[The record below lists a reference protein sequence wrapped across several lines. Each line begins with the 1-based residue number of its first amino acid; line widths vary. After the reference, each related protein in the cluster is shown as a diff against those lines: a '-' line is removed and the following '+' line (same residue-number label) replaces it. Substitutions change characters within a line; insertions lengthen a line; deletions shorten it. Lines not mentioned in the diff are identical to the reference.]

1 MKFSHSLLFNAVPEW
16 TNHYLAYD
24 ALKAQIYKFEK
35 QAVLGSG
42 PAPTSYRDDD
52 PDDLEASAGASRET
66 ARPGTSAQLGRDSQN
81 EKTFVRLLDK
91 ELNKITEFYV
101 EKERELLGDL
111 VLLKEDL
118 ERLREDEEEAGE
130 YTDFDDDDDGASP
143 SRPRRGVAS
152 RSRST
157 PAAAGGAGLGVTG
170 GGGSGGAAGL
180 RHQRSQHALTTT
192 SGGSDSEEGEDD
204 DDDDLDLDLEA
215 GVAADPDARKK
226 GAFAKLLS
234 DPREYSEAS
243 RAGRKTGRRKRAS
256 FSAKGAGAPAGHRK
270 RLSASV
276 SETGDLLGLAEDE
289 GEGADHDDDDDEGEE
304 DYEDAE
310 EELRS
315 RRSGGRRSSHSTT
328 GASGRRRS
336 LGGGG
341 GGKGSAVSP
350 GRRGSIRPLMGRRA
364 LSNSLLTTEEEG
376 LMSAG
381 AGGAGV
387 WDGLSD
393 WAIDT
398 RIMYKRRLAGL
409 FTSLSELKQFVDL
422 NYTGLSKVLKK
433 YDKITNSSLRQHYM
447 TTVVDRTFPFER
459 TTQQRL
465 QAGTQSIIPLYADLA
480 TGGDIDLALKQLK
493 AHLREHVVW
502 ERNTV
507 WREMIGLERRGWSA
521 SGAGGRRGGSGG
533 AGTDL
538 PLVQPASPP
547 SGLEHKPAELKTP
560 LGRVRLPSW
569 MTASAVTGCV
579 ALLLFAYILSAQWF
593 DRVEEQ
599 NCLALL
605 VVVTIFWALEIMPLF
620 VTALMVPFLVVVLR
634 VLRSTDGEDRRLSSV
649 EATKY
654 IFGQMLSPTI
664 MLLLGGFTLAAALS
678 KQNID
683 KVLATKVLS
692 LAGTKPRS
700 VLFAYM
706 LVACFASM
714 WISNVAAPVLCYS
727 LIQPILRTLPSK
739 SPFSKALILG
749 IALASNIGGMASPI
763 SSPQNLIAL
772 DYMNPPISWLGWFS
786 VSIPVSFSSVA
797 LIWLILLWSYR
808 AGSSQVAINPVRV
821 NKEPF
826 TATQWFVSLV
836 TIATIILW
844 CVETKLAWLFG
855 DMGIIAILPI
865 VAFYGSGVLRK
876 ADFDHSPWSIVF
888 LAMGGI
894 ALGKAVLSSGLLD
907 DIDNIIEQVVLGLDI
922 WPILALFSCIVLV
935 IGTFI
940 SHTIAAVLVVPIA
953 AQIGAAMEVP
963 HERLLIFATSLICSA
978 GMALP
983 ISGFPNLQ
991 AINQEDELG
1000 QRYLNPSD
1008 FYKNGIPASIGATV
1022 IVITLGYAIMRL
1034 LGL

>member
-35 QAVLGSG
+35 QAVLAQGSAG
-42 PAPTSYRDDD
+42 PATHYRD
-52 PDDLEASAGASRET
+52 EEEGAAASAAGGERT
-66 ARPGTSAQLGRDSQN
+66 TSEAN
-81 EKTFVRLLDK
+81 ERTFVKLLDK
-91 ELNKITEFYV
+91 ELHKITEFYV
-101 EKERELLGDL
+101 DKERELLGDL

-118 ERLREDEEEAGE
+118 ERLREEEEA
-130 YTDFDDDDDGASP
+130 DFSLAETYDDAVSP
-143 SRPRRGVAS
+143 ARVRRPSGS
-152 RSRST
+152 H
-157 PAAAGGAGLGVTG
+157 AGGGPLRPKASLG
-170 GGGSGGAAGL
+170 AM
-180 RHQRSQHALTTT
+180 HAT
-192 SGGSDSEEGEDD
+192 SGGSDSERDEYDEGDD
-204 DDDDLDLDLEA
+204 T
-215 GVAADPDARKK
+215 DARKK
-226 GAFAKLLS
+226 GAFAKILA
-234 DPREYSEAS
+234 DPREYAEAS
-243 RAGRKTGRRKRAS
+243 RAARKSGRRTSVQKGQSGRRARALS
-256 FSAKGAGAPAGHRK
+256 SA
-270 RLSASV
+270 
-276 SETGDLLGLAEDE
+276 SETGDLLGLEEADGEDE
-289 GEGADHDDDDDEGEE
+289 EEGDDEEE
-304 DYEDAE
+304 
-310 EELRS
+310 
-315 RRSGGRRSSHSTT
+315 
-328 GASGRRRS
+328 
-336 LGGGG
+336 
-341 GGKGSAVSP
+341 
-350 GRRGSIRPLMGRRA
+350 RGPALARRA
-364 LSNSLLTTEEEG
+364 SEPAVPASARAVAHRPRLAKQRGTSRLSNSLLTTEEEG
-376 LMSAG
+376 LMTGAG
-381 AGGAGV
+381 AGAV
-387 WDGLSD
+387 WEGLSD

-409 FTSLSELKQFVDL
+409 FTSLSELKQYVDL

-433 YDKITNSSLRQHYM
+433 YDKITNSSLRQQYM
-447 TTVVDRTFPFER
+447 TTVVDHTFPFER
-459 TTQQRL
+459 ETQQRL
-465 QAGTQSIIPLYADLA
+465 QAGVQSIIPLYADLA

-507 WREMIGLERRGWSA
+507 WREMIGLERRGWS
-521 SGAGGRRGGSGG
+521 SSGGFIGAGGRRGGA
-533 AGTDL
+533 AGTASDL
-538 PLVQPASPP
+538 PLVEPASPP
-547 SGLEHKPAELKTP
+547 SGLEVKSVVISTP
-560 LGRVRLPSW
+560 LGRLRIPGWINGQTVP
-569 MTASAVTGCV
+569 AAV
-579 ALLLFAYILSAQWF
+579 ALLLFGTILSSQWL

-634 VLRSTDGEDRRLSSV
+634 VLRSTDGEDRRLTSV
-649 EATKY
+649 EATKF
-654 IFGQMLSPTI
+654 IFSQMFSPTI

-692 LAGTKPRS
+692 LAGTRPRS

-749 IALASNIGGMASPI
+749 IALASNVGGMASPI

-786 VSIPVSFSSVA
+786 VSIPVSFLSVC
-797 LIWLILLWSYR
+797 LIWGILLWTYR
-808 AGSSQVAINPVRV
+808 AGTSNVAINPVRV
-821 NKEPF
+821 TKEPF
-826 TATQWFVSLV
+826 TRAQWWVSGV
-836 TIATIILW
+836 TIATIVLW
-844 CVETKLAWLFG
+844 CLETKLAWLFG
-855 DMGIIAILPI
+855 DMGIIAILPV
-865 VAFYGSGVLRK
+865 VAFYGSGILRK

-907 DIDNIIEQVVLGLDI
+907 DIDHEIQQIVFGMDI
-922 WPILALFSCIVLV
+922 WPILALFSVIVLV

-953 AQIGAAMEVP
+953 AQIGAAMDTP
-963 HERLLIFATSLICSA
+963 HPRLLIFATSLICSA

-1008 FYKNGIPASIGATV
+1008 FYRNGVPASIGATA
-1022 IVITLGYAIMRL
+1022 IIITLGYAIMRL

>member
-35 QAVLGSG
+35 QAVLAQGTTP
-42 PAPTSYRDDD
+42 PATQYRDEEEGADH
-52 PDDLEASAGASRET
+52 PSSSAGQAER
-66 ARPGTSAQLGRDSQN
+66 TSSDAN
-81 EKTFVRLLDK
+81 ERTFTKLLDK
-91 ELNKITEFYV
+91 ELHKITEFYV
-101 EKERELLGDL
+101 DKERELLGDL

-118 ERLREDEEEAGE
+118 ERLRDEEDADLSLAESSI
-130 YTDFDDDDDGASP
+130 SP
-143 SRPRRGVAS
+143 SRTTARRPSGSFGGNTVRNKPS
-152 RSRST
+152 
-157 PAAAGGAGLGVTG
+157 AGI
-170 GGGSGGAAGL
+170 
-180 RHQRSQHALTTT
+180 LTAT
-192 SGGSDSEEGEDD
+192 SGGSDSEGDD
-204 DDDDLDLDLEA
+204 DDDNDDEND
-215 GVAADPDARKK
+215 VDTRKK
-226 GAFAKLLS
+226 GAFAKILN
-234 DPREYSEAS
+234 DPREYAEAS
-243 RAGRKTGRRKRAS
+243 RAGRKSARRSSVDQKKKGKGRRRSRALS
-256 FSAKGAGAPAGHRK
+256 SA
-270 RLSASV
+270 
-276 SETGDLLGLAEDE
+276 SETGDLLGLE
-289 GEGADHDDDDDEGEE
+289 EE
-304 DYEDAE
+304 DGAEEAIDEEEEDADE
-310 EELRS
+310 EESRS
-315 RRSGGRRSSHSTT
+315 RAGAQQPARVGGGR
-328 GASGRRRS
+328 
-336 LGGGG
+336 GGGSRPRLSS
-341 GGKGSAVSP
+341 K
-350 GRRGSIRPLMGRRA
+350 RGMSR

-376 LMSAG
+376 LMSGA
-381 AGGAGV
+381 AGGAV
-387 WDGLSD
+387 WEGLSD

-398 RIMYKRRLAGL
+398 RIMYKRRLASL
-409 FTSLSELKQFVDL
+409 FTTLSELKQYVDL

-447 TTVVDRTFPFER
+447 TTVVDHTFPFER
-459 TTQQRL
+459 ATQQRL
-465 QAGTQSIIPLYADLA
+465 QGGVQSIIPLYADLA
-480 TGGDIDLALKQLK
+480 TGGDVDLALKQLK

-521 SGAGGRRGGSGG
+521 SGGYTGAGGRGGTAAG
-533 AGTDL
+533 ATTGL
-538 PLVQPASPP
+538 PVVQPASPP
-547 SGLEHKPAELKTP
+547 SGLELKPAELSTP
-560 LGRVRLPSW
+560 LGRLRLPSW
-569 MTASAVTGCV
+569 VNGQTVPGAV
-579 ALLLFAYILSAQWF
+579 ALLLFGAILSCQWF

-620 VTALMVPFLVVVLR
+620 VTALMVPFLVVILR
-634 VLRSTDGEDRRLSSV
+634 VLRSTDGEDRRLTSV
-649 EATKY
+649 EATKF
-654 IFGQMLSPTI
+654 IFGQMFSPTI

-692 LAGTKPRS
+692 LAGTRPRS
-700 VLFAYM
+700 ILFAYM

-749 IALASNIGGMASPI
+749 IALASNVGGMASPI

-786 VSIPVSFSSVA
+786 VSIPVSFLSVC
-797 LIWLILLWSYR
+797 LIWGILLWTYR
-808 AGSSQVAINPVRV
+808 AGTSTVAINPVRV

-826 TATQWFVSLV
+826 TRAQWWVSGV
-836 TIATIILW
+836 TVGTIILW

-907 DIDNIIEQVVLGLDI
+907 DIDAVIQDVVLGMDI
-922 WPILALFSCIVLV
+922 WPILALFSVIVLV

-953 AQIGAAMEVP
+953 AQIGSAMETP
-963 HERLLIFATSLICSA
+963 HPRLLIFATSLVCSA

-983 ISGFPNLQ
+983 ISGFPNL
-991 AINQEDELG
+991 AAANQEDELG
-1000 QRYLNPSD
+1000 QRYLYPGD
-1008 FYKNGIPASIGATV
+1008 FYRNGVPASIGATA
-1022 IVITLGYAIMRL
+1022 IVITIGYAIMRL

>member
-16 TNHYLAYD
+16 TNHYIAYD

-35 QAVLGSG
+35 QAVLAQGSAG
-42 PAPTSYRDDD
+42 PATHYRDEEEGAADAERTTS
-52 PDDLEASAGASRET
+52 EA
-66 ARPGTSAQLGRDSQN
+66 N
-81 EKTFVRLLDK
+81 ERTFVKLLDK
-91 ELNKITEFYV
+91 ELLKITEFYV
-101 EKERELLGDL
+101 DKERELLGDL

-118 ERLREDEEEAGE
+118 ERLREEEEA
-130 YTDFDDDDDGASP
+130 DFSLAETYDESLSP
-143 SRPRRGVAS
+143 SRARRPS
-152 RSRST
+152 
-157 PAAAGGAGLGVTG
+157 
-170 GGGSGGAAGL
+170 GSGLTVRPKASLGALNA
-180 RHQRSQHALTTT
+180 T
-192 SGGSDSEEGEDD
+192 SGGSDSEGDEDD
-204 DDDDLDLDLEA
+204 DAEEA
-215 GVAADPDARKK
+215 GDAADARKK
-226 GAFAKLLS
+226 GAFAKILA
-234 DPREYSEAS
+234 DPREYAEAS
-243 RAGRKTGRRKRAS
+243 RAARKSGRR
-256 FSAKGAGAPAGHRK
+256 
-270 RLSASV
+270 ASV
-276 SETGDLLGLAEDE
+276 GKGKSGRRGRALSSASETGDLLGLQEADGEDE
-289 GEGADHDDDDDEGEE
+289 EGDDEEE
-304 DYEDAE
+304 
-310 EELRS
+310 RV
-315 RRSGGRRSSHSTT
+315 
-328 GASGRRRS
+328 GA
-336 LGGGG
+336 L
-341 GGKGSAVSP
+341 P
-350 GRRGSIRPLMGRRA
+350 RRA
-364 LSNSLLTTEEEG
+364 SEPAVPAARTAAARRPRLAKQRGTSRLSNSLLTTEEEG
-376 LMSAG
+376 LMSG
-381 AGGAGV
+381 GGAGAV
-387 WDGLSD
+387 WEGLSD

-409 FTSLSELKQFVDL
+409 FTSLSELKQYVDL

-447 TTVVDRTFPFER
+447 TTVVDLTFPFER
-459 TTQQRL
+459 ATQQRL
-465 QAGTQSIIPLYADLA
+465 QAGVQSIIPLYADLA
-480 TGGDIDLALKQLK
+480 TGGDVDLALKQLK

-507 WREMIGLERRGWSA
+507 WREMIGLERRGWS
-521 SGAGGRRGGSGG
+521 SSGGFIGAGGRRGGA
-533 AGTDL
+533 AGTASDL
-538 PLVQPASPP
+538 PLVEPASPP
-547 SGLEHKPAELKTP
+547 SGLDLKPATISTP
-560 LGRVRLPSW
+560 LGRFRLPGW
-569 MTASAVTGCV
+569 INGQTVPAAV
-579 ALLLFAYILSAQWF
+579 ALLLFGTILSSQWF

-634 VLRSTDGEDRRLSSV
+634 VLRSTDGEDRRLTSV
-649 EATKY
+649 EATKF
-654 IFGQMLSPTI
+654 IFGQMFSPTI

-692 LAGTKPRS
+692 LAGTRPRS

-749 IALASNIGGMASPI
+749 IALASNVGGMASPI

-786 VSIPVSFSSVA
+786 VSIPVSFLSVC
-797 LIWLILLWSYR
+797 LIWGILLWTYR
-808 AGSSQVAINPVRV
+808 AGTSSVAINPVRV
-821 NKEPF
+821 TKEPF
-826 TATQWFVSLV
+826 TRAQWWVSGV
-836 TIATIILW
+836 TVGTIILW
-844 CVETKLAWLFG
+844 CFATKLAWLFG
-855 DMGIIAILPI
+855 DMGIIAIIPI
-865 VAFYGSGVLRK
+865 VAFYGSGILRK

-907 DIDNIIEQVVLGLDI
+907 QIDHEIQQIVYGMDI
-922 WPILALFSCIVLV
+922 WPILALFSVIVLV

-963 HERLLIFATSLICSA
+963 HPRLLIFATSLICSA

-1008 FYKNGIPASIGATV
+1008 FYRNGVPASIGATV
-1022 IVITLGYAIMRL
+1022 IIITLGYAIMRL